1 MLWIDKFFFCESNSV
16 TQSIS
21 ITDPYYTSSSLNI
34 INLDRLGFPI
44 NGTNA
49 YFSFTLAITY
59 DKPIE
64 HVKLK
69 WIFQKYL
76 NLYYNYHTKR
86 ILVW

>member
-1 MLWIDKFFFCESNSV
+1 MNGNILYLDELNSV

-21 ITDPYYTSSSLNI
+21 ITSPYYTSSLLKI
-34 INLDRLGFPI
+34 INLERLGFPI

-49 YFSFTLAITY
+49 YLTFALAITY

-69 WIFQKYL
+69 RIFQKYL
-76 NLYYNYHTKR
+76 NLYYNDHTKR
-86 ILVW
+86 FLC